1 MDLKI
6 AAGYVRVS
14 TSDQIEYSPDSQEK
28 AIRAAAMRDGYIIP
42 DEYMFRE
49 DEGISGR
56 YASKRQAFTTLIATA
71 KQTPPP
77 FTAIYVWQFSRFARN
92 QEESLV
98 YKNLLK
104 KNGVIVKS
112 VSQPLEDSPFSGLIE
127 AVISWMDEYYLINLS
142 TEVRR
147 GMKEK
152 ASRGEAMGNPPFG
165 YCVKDKVFTP
175 DKNADAVRFIFE
187 KYAAGASMRDICY
200 ELESM
205 GVRTRKGSVPR
216 IRWVQYIL
224 SNPTYIGKVRWSEQG
239 AACYNRLCEN
249 LDNVSIVDGKHQPII
264 DLATWDSVQERLKQ
278 RPEPKYVRTNG
289 HMYMLKGLLRCS
301 NCGSTLTW
309 ARSKYP
315 ALQCCSYHNGACK
328 VSHSISLRKAN
339 EAVLSALEEVIGNQ
353 AFVFTPSKA
362 VTAPKQDWDKLI
374 ASENQRLQRAKNAM
388 IDGLLTQDEYREVK
402 QQVESNIQRM
412 NESKETADKPQ
423 EISLDYINNCKS
435 IIEMLRSDMPEGAKN
450 AALKAVID
458 KIVFNKSENKF
469 DIYFLP

>member
-28 AIRAAAMRDGYIIP
+28 AIRAAAMKDGFIIP

-104 KNGVIVKS
+104 KNGITVKS

-147 GMKEK
+147 GMAEK
-152 ASRGEAMGNPPFG
+152 ASRGEAMGNPPYG
-165 YCVKDKVFTP
+165 YSVKDKIFIP
-175 DKNADAVRFIFE
+175 NENADVVRFVFE
-187 KYAAGASMRDICY
+187 KFANGASQWDICH

-205 GVRTRKGSVPR
+205 GVKTRRGENPR
-216 IRWVQYIL
+216 IYWVNYML
-224 SNPTYIGKVRWSEQG
+224 SNPTYIGKIRWSTEG
-239 AACYNRLCEN
+239 AAHYTKLYED
-249 LDNVSIVDGKHQPII
+249 LENVSIVDGKHEAII
-264 DLATWDSVQERLKQ
+264 DIDTWNKVQERIKSKSRQ
-278 RPEPKYVRTNG
+278 KYVRRDG
-289 HMYMLKGLLRCS
+289 HMFMLKGLLRCS
-301 NCGSTLTW
+301 NCGSTLIW
-309 ARSKYP
+309 QKNNNP
-315 ALQCCSYHNGACK
+315 ALQCCKYHNGACK

-362 VTAPKQDWDKLI
+362 VAPPQQDWDKLI
-374 ASENQRLQRAKNAM
+374 ASENQRLQRAKNALL
-388 IDGLLTQDEYREVK
+388 DGVLTTDEYREVK
-402 QQVESNIQRM
+402 EQVQQSIQRM
-412 NESKETADKPQ
+412 EEIKQNVDKPK
-423 EISLDYINNCKS
+423 EVSLEYIKEVKS
-435 IIEMLRSDMPEGAKN
+435 IVEMLRSDIPEGAKN

-458 KIVFNKSENKF
+458 RIVFNKSEGKF